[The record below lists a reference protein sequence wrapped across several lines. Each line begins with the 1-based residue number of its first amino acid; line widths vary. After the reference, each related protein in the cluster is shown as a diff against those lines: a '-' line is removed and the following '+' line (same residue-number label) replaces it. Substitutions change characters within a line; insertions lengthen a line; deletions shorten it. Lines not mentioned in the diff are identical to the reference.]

1 MVNFAPQQ
9 SDALQQFY
17 NSFRI
22 PQQGQTQPGPQAPQM
37 SIPQL
42 TPAKQSV
49 NPAGQL
55 NQMIEQ
61 GRGGD
66 NTQNYAA
73 SGTAPQGGPLTQ
85 YIANAMTSAGNNS
98 AMTSMGGF
106 NNPGAQVGLNNIN
119 WGAPAAAG
127 AAGGAADGAAAA
139 GGGGIMSML
148 AALL

>member
-1 MVNFAPQQ
+1 MPN
-9 SDALQQFY
+9 DALQQFY

-22 PQQGQTQPGPQAPQM
+22 PQQGQQQPGPQAQQVQ
-37 SIPQL
+37 IPQL

-66 NTQNYAA
+66 NTVNYAGGGA
-73 SGTAPQGGPLTQ
+73 GGSQGGPLSQ
-85 YIANAMTSAGNNS
+85 YLANAMTTAGNNS

-106 NNPGAQVGLNNIN
+106 NNPGAQVGLNNIS
-119 WGAPAAAG
+119 WGAPAAG
-127 AAGGAADGAAAA
+127 AATGAAA
-139 GGGGIMSML
+139 GGSTAGSGIMSML
-148 AALL
+148 ASLL